1 VGTTVEE
8 AAMAEENADKVD
20 QRQWD
25 RAQEAKSR
33 ELSVHVVDQTR
44 IAVDA
49 SRGIL
54 HFVLPDHLGAEATAV
69 ADAFDSLQVTLT
81 RLQESLSR

>member
-1 VGTTVEE
+1 VETPTAEE
-8 AAMAEENADKVD
+8 AAMAETADETEK
-20 QRQWD
+20 QWA
-25 RAQEAKSR
+25 RKQEARSR

-44 IAVDA
+44 IMADA

-69 ADAFDSLQVTLT
+69 ADAFDSLQVALT